1 MTEKAKRKKNSL
13 LQNFKKGINFIDI
26 DDEKKRQKRIK
37 IIVAILFILVCACF
51 AWWLLIPGIPDG
63 IDLAFHLSRIVGI
76 KNGFDIG
83 ELLVKVDPGY
93 FNGYGYANGLF
104 YPDIFLYIPAILV
117 YFGMKVVTAYKIL
130 LLLCTIFT
138 ALFMYMCVKGIS
150 KSRYAAVISMIIY
163 TLASYRVGDAYSRSD
178 LGETLAFV
186 FFPLV
191 ILGIYKI
198 IYENYKQWYIL
209 TFGIAAIFL
218 SHEISSIV
226 VSGFTILMF
235 LIGLFHMRKEKKRIL
250 YFFLAGIVACLLT
263 SYFTFPMVQQILNEQ
278 FRLTT
283 TTLTTSN
290 LAQSVEGLLSTLFTF
305 KASGNAYAI
314 GISVI
319 ILPILRFKI
328 RKNREKYFI
337 FSDIC
342 LAMGIICLLA
352 VIGWFPW
359 STLISLCH
367 QLKAIQ
373 FAYRLLLPATAFL
386 SVSSGIIAC
395 TLFKKQNGRK
405 IILLIVLVVSVTIAT
420 CGIYADYSGNDAM
433 AAPGGGGGQAQ
444 HQMVGS
450 APEGMEAP
458 SGNTNS
464 AKDTTG
470 NTNGQPP
477 TNNKSVNTTEAQ
489 ANNEGNGKQAPPSN
503 NGVANTNTT
512 SSSTSANKARDTS
525 DNSKRPL
532 PGNDD
537 SNGQSDASHKAMGN
551 IGGMNNSSS
560 KSSFLE
566 EDYTVD
572 YSVGNGEY
580 LPEGIDTTTLESR
593 GDVVTSNN
601 SEIKTSFTKDGT
613 NMEIEFSNNN
623 KSDSYLE
630 LPLIYY
636 LGYKATLDVDGK
648 TVNLTTTKG
657 TNDIVRVNLGD
668 YTSGTIKISYAGTTL
683 EHISIII
690 SIVTLI
696 LLIIYITL
704 RKKKIKLTDKKK
716 K

>member
-1 MTEKAKRKKNSL
+1 MTEKAKRKKSSL

-26 DDEKKRQKRIK
+26 DDETKRQKRIK
-37 IIVAILFILVCACF
+37 IAIAILFIFVCACF
-51 AWWLLIPGIPDG
+51 TWWLLIPGIPDG

-83 ELLVKVDPGY
+83 QLLVKVDPGY

-104 YPDIFLYIPAILV
+104 YPDIFLYIPALLV
-117 YFGMKVVTAYKIL
+117 YLGMKVVTAYKIL

-226 VSGFTILMF
+226 VSGFTVLMF

-263 SYFTFPMVQQILNEQ
+263 SYFTFPMVQQILSQQ

-328 RKNREKYFI
+328 RKNKEKYFV

-359 STLISLCH
+359 TTLISLCD

-386 SVSSGIIAC
+386 SVSSGIIAF
-395 TLFKKQNGRK
+395 TVFKKSGLRK
-405 IILLIVLVVSVTIAT
+405 IVLLIVLVLSVTIAT

-433 AAPGGGGGQAQ
+433 AAPGGGGQAQ
-444 HQMVGS
+444 HQMVG
-450 APEGMEAP
+450 GNAP
-458 SGNTNS
+458 SGTKATSGS
-464 AKDTTG
+464 ANGVKGTTG
-470 NTNGQPP
+470 NNQPP
-477 TNNKSVNTTEAQ
+477 TDNNQQSNAKGAPNNT
-489 ANNEGNGKQAPPSN
+489 NGADAKQAPPSN
-503 NGVANTNTT
+503 NGVTNANTA
-512 SSSTSANKARDTS
+512 SSSTTTNKPNDANS
-525 DNSKRPL
+525 NSKISL
-532 PGNDD
+532 PGN
-537 SNGQSDASHKAMGN
+537 SEGNKAMGN
-551 IGGMNNSSS
+551 TGAMNNSSS

-593 GDVVTSNN
+593 GDVITSNN

-613 NMEIEFSNNN
+613 DIEIEFSNNN

-636 LGYKATLDVDGK
+636 LGYKATLDVNGK
-648 TVNLTTTKG
+648 TVNLTVEKG

-668 YTSGTIKISYAGTTL
+668 YTSGTIKVSYEGTTL
-683 EHISIII
+683 EHISVIL

-696 LLIIYITL
+696 LLIIYIII
-704 RKKKIKLTDKKK
+704 RKKKIKLINKKQNK
-716 K
+716 LK

>member
-1 MTEKAKRKKNSL
+1 MEKKEKKKNSL
-13 LQNFKKGINFIDI
+13 LQGFKRGINFIDI
-26 DDEKKRQKRIK
+26 DDERKREKRVKRLI
-37 IIVAILFILVCACF
+37 AILFILVCACF
-51 AWWLLIPGIPDG
+51 TWWLLIPGIPDG

-93 FNGYGYANGLF
+93 YSGYGYANGLF
-104 YPDIFLYIPAILV
+104 YPDLFLYIPAIMV

-130 LLLCTIFT
+130 LLLCTTFS

-198 IYENYKQWYIL
+198 VYDNYKQWYIL
-209 TFGIAAIFL
+209 SFGIAAIFL

-226 VSGFTILMF
+226 VSAFTVLMF

-250 YFFLAGIVACLLT
+250 YFFLAAGVACLLT
-263 SYFTFPMVQQILNEQ
+263 SYFTFPMVQQILNGQ

-283 TTLTTSN
+283 TTLSTSN

-305 KASGNAYAI
+305 KASGNAYAV

-328 RKNREKYFI
+328 RKNKEKYMI

-342 LAMGIICLLA
+342 LIMGIIALLA

-359 STLISLCH
+359 TTLITVCK
-367 QLKAIQ
+367 QVKAIQ

-386 SVSSGIIAC
+386 SVSSGIIAF
-395 TLFKKQNGRK
+395 TVFKKQGFRK
-405 IILLIVLVVSVTIAT
+405 IVLLIILVLSMTIAT

-433 AAPGGGGGQAQ
+433 AAPGGGGQGQ
-444 HQMVGS
+444 HQMVGGS
-450 APEGMEAP
+450 APSGTEAP
-458 SGNTNS
+458 SGS
-464 AKDTTG
+464 ANGGTG
-470 NTNGQPP
+470 NNQPPSSTSNKPDNIMTAQTNTNGAD
-477 TNNKSVNTTEAQ
+477 S
-489 ANNEGNGKQAPPSN
+489 KQAPPSN
-503 NGVANTNTT
+503 NTAPNGT
-512 SSSTSANKARDTS
+512 SSSSTT
-525 DNSKRPL
+525 NSKLDTTNSGSEMTL
-532 PGNDD
+532 PGHGV
-537 SNGQSDASHKAMGN
+537 NGENASPMN
-551 IGGMNNSSS
+551 IGNNSGS

-580 LPEGIDTTTLESR
+580 LPYGINTTELESR

-601 SEIKTSFTKDGT
+601 SDIKTSFTKDGT

-623 KSDSYLE
+623 ESDSYLE

-648 TVNLTTTKG
+648 TVNLTVEKG
-657 TNDIVRVNLGD
+657 TNDIVKVDLDG

-683 EHISIII
+683 EHLSVVI

-696 LLIIYITL
+696 LLLLYVV
-704 RKKKIKLTDKKK
+704 RKSGFKKKRR
-716 K
+716 